1 METENIVI
9 LVTGASSGIGQ
20 AIAKTLAKDPRNIVY
35 GTSIKAA
42 DYFSDS
48 RVHMLQMDVTD
59 EQSVASAVEKLI
71 EKEKQIHVLV
81 NCAGFGISG
90 SVESVPVDIAQKQ
103 FEVNFFGV
111 VRVIQKVLPFMR
123 AQGRGT
129 IINIGSVAGYISIP
143 FQSMYSAS
151 KYALESLSEA
161 LRMELAPFNIHV
173 CLVEPGDTRTNF
185 TKSRLKA
192 GKEEIE
198 ALYEPASTHAV
209 SVMEEDEQNGYPPE
223 EVAFIV
229 EKIIRKKK
237 PPMRTNVGIEYKLI
251 YILNRILPTGLKL
264 KVLMKKYTGKVAK
277 NLKD

>member
-35 GTSIKAA
+35 GTSRKAA

-111 VRVIQKVLPFMR
+111 VRVIQKV
-123 AQGRGT
+123 
-129 IINIGSVAGYISIP
+129 
-143 FQSMYSAS
+143 
-151 KYALESLSEA
+151 
-161 LRMELAPFNIHV
+161 
-173 CLVEPGDTRTNF
+173 
-185 TKSRLKA
+185 
-192 GKEEIE
+192 
-198 ALYEPASTHAV
+198 
-209 SVMEEDEQNGYPPE
+209 
-223 EVAFIV
+223 
-229 EKIIRKKK
+229 
-237 PPMRTNVGIEYKLI
+237 
-251 YILNRILPTGLKL
+251 
-264 KVLMKKYTGKVAK
+264 
-277 NLKD
+277 